1 MSVQMVLLPLI
12 AQVLLTFFVGF
23 VMAFRARQAF
33 AGGLRWQDLVSGKKQ
48 MPAFAAQA
56 SRAYT
61 NLLELPVLFY
71 VLVVLALLTR
81 QADILFVVLAWT
93 FVVARALQAYVHVTS
108 NHVPTRGA
116 FFGIGALVLFVMW
129 LIYIVRILSLPWA

>member
-1 MSVQMVLLPLI
+1 MSVQMILLPLI
-12 AQVLLTFFVGF
+12 VQVLLTFSVGG
-23 VMAFRARQAF
+23 VMAFRARQVF

-48 MPAFAAQA
+48 MPAFATQA

-108 NHVPTRGA
+108 NHVPMRGT

>member
-23 VMAFRARQAF
+23 VMAFRARQVF

-48 MPAFAAQA
+48 MPAFATQA

-81 QADILFVVLAWT
+81 QADILFVVLAWI